1 MLRNGFYTAVG
12 TPLDEFGNIIKKSYE
27 KHIKDQIDAGA
38 SGLLALGGMGIGV
51 YVKNSE
57 YAKIVDIAIKTAGS
71 KCPVFIGV
79 MDNSITRVKEKID
92 SLDGIQAEGIVATT
106 PYYYPANQQ
115 DLISFFE
122 GIAGLSK
129 LPLYLYDIPGV
140 TKTKIEVATVEH
152 LFEKKAVFG
161 IKTGDIYTAK
171 MLMQSIGADNGLEI
185 LFSGT
190 DLFDTAYKVGLK
202 KQLDG
207 MFACTGAVSKNMY
220 ESLAKD
226 DLISAKKY
234 YDDIILL
241 RNTFVG
247 VGVFSGFSYAMNL
260 LGYEGNF
267 APDYLIKLTAEQKGK
282 IRLCLEQ
289 IRMI

>member
-57 YAKIVDIAIKTAGS
+57 YAKIADIAIKAADN

-79 MDNSITRVKEKID
+79 MDNSITRIKEKID
-92 SLDGIQAEGIVATT
+92 SMEGIDAQGIVATT
-106 PYYYPANQQ
+106 PYYYPATQQ
-115 DLISFFE
+115 DLISFFT
-122 GIAGLSK
+122 GIAGSSK
-129 LPLYLYDIPGV
+129 IPLYLYDLPGV

-152 LFEKKAVFG
+152 LYASKAVFG

-171 MLMQSIGADNGLEI
+171 MLMQSSGADNGLEI

-190 DLFDTAYKVGLK
+190 DLFDTAYIAGLK

-207 MFACTGAVSKNMY
+207 MFACTATVSKNMY
-220 ESLAKD
+220 ESLSKD
-226 DLISAKKY
+226 DFMSAKKY

-241 RNTFVG
+241 RDTFIG

-267 APDYLIKLTAEQKGK
+267 APDYLVKLTDGQKEK
-282 IRLCLEQ
+282 VRLCLDK
-289 IRMI
+289 IGMI